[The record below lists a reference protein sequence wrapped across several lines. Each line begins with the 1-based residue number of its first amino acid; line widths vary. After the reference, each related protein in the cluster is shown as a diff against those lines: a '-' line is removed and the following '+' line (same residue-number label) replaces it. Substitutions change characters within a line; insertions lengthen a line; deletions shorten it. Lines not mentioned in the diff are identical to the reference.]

1 MLSIREALELMLP
14 QFAPLG
20 PESVPLLAAPG
31 RVLYADALAAL
42 ELPEFDNSA
51 MDGYAVR
58 HADLRPDGALPL
70 QGESR
75 AGAGLPEALRPGHAV
90 RIFTGAP
97 LPADADTVV
106 IQENVERR
114 AAQIL
119 VRELPRAGANI
130 RRRGS
135 DVRRGERILNAGA
148 LIGPPEIGL
157 LAAQGCSTLQ
167 VFAQPRVAILATGD
181 ELRAIDAPPAPGTII
196 NSNAYALA
204 AAVEQAGARASVLP
218 IARDRLSDIS
228 ERIAEG
234 LQADLLLSVG
244 GVSVGDYDLVSQAL
258 REAGV
263 AIEFHKVAIK
273 PGKPLLFG
281 RHGRVPV
288 VGLPGNPVSALVT
301 FTVFVR
307 PGLARLQGRSA
318 PFDETLEVEL
328 AHAYEHSP
336 GRTEFV
342 RARLTREGPVWR
354 AQLHPKQGSGSLQ
367 SLVQQDALV
376 ILPADRAQF
385 SAGTRLNALRIV
397 PALRA
402 TPPAFD

>member
-20 PESVPLLAAPG
+20 PETVPLLAAQG
-31 RVLYADALAAL
+31 RVLYSDVLATL
-42 ELPEFDNSA
+42 DLPEFDNSA

-58 HADLRPDGALPL
+58 HADLQLDRALPL

-75 AGAGLPEALRPGHAV
+75 AGGTPPEALLPGHAM

-97 LPADADTVV
+97 LPPDADSVV
-106 IQENVERR
+106 IQEHVERR
-114 AAQIL
+114 QAEVLI
-119 VRELPRAGANI
+119 RELPRPGANI
-130 RRRGS
+130 RRRAS
-135 DVRRGERILNAGA
+135 DVRRGERILCAGV

-157 LAAQGCSTLQ
+157 LAASGESTLQ
-167 VFAQPRVAILATGD
+167 VFARARVAILATGD
-181 ELRAIDAPPAPGTII
+181 ELRAIDAPPAPGTIV

-204 AAVEQAGARASVLP
+204 AAVEQAGAQAVVLP
-218 IARDRLSDIS
+218 IARDQLPEIRA
-228 ERIAEG
+228 RIEEG
-234 LQADLLLSVG
+234 LRSDLLLSVG
-244 GVSVGDYDLVSQAL
+244 GVSVGDYDLVGQAM

-263 AIEFHKVAIK
+263 VIEFHKVAIK

-281 RHGRVPV
+281 RRDRVPV

-307 PGLARLQGRSA
+307 PCLARLQGRSA
-318 PFDETLEVEL
+318 PFDETVEVEL
-328 AHAYEHSP
+328 ADAYEHSP

-342 RARLTREGPVWR
+342 RARLTRDGAVWK

-376 ILPADRAQF
+376 ILPGDTAQF
-385 SAGTRLNALRIV
+385 AAGTRLWALRIA

-402 TPPAFD
+402 TPPEFG